1 MLLIQMVKNKHKH
14 NSELLGLPA
23 LPSSLPCLII
33 NLL

>member
-23 LPSSLPCLII
+23 LPSALPCLII
-33 NLL
+33 TLL